1 MEYSSNRSEII
12 YSDQP
17 EKDLDHVISR
27 YPADKVFVVTEDKV
41 DELWFKA
48 GKLFQAY
55 RKLVLP
61 SGEESKNMENVARV
75 WQFLSQSGADRKSMV
90 IHVGG
95 GMLTDLCGFASSTFK
110 RGIRFVNVPTTLLS
124 QVDASVGGKTGINFN
139 GLKNE
144 VGTFCNP
151 EAVLISTQFLR
162 TLDGFNLRS
171 GFAEMIKHGLIFSP
185 EHFDELHDVDIDQPD
200 LAALGEI
207 IRHSVQVKEHFVI
220 NDPKENGIR
229 KALNFGHTI
238 GHAIESMAMS
248 QGRPVL
254 HGYAVAWGMVSELF
268 LSEKM
273 CGFPSRY
280 LKNTAEWIIRLY
292 GTFYIKKQDFDTMYE
307 LMQHDKKNEKN
318 RINFTLLKD
327 VGQFQID
334 RHCDRELIFAS
345 LDYLN
350 EFHS

>member
-17 EKDLDHVISR
+17 EKDLGPVISR
-27 YPADKVFVVTEDKV
+27 YPADKVFVVTEERV
-41 DELWFKA
+41 DELWFK
-48 GKLFQAY
+48 GSNLFQGY

-61 SGEESKNMENVARV
+61 SGEESKNLDNVARV
-75 WQFLSQSGADRKSMV
+75 WRFLSQSGADRKS
-90 IHVGG
+90 ILINVGG
-95 GMLTDLCGFASSTFK
+95 GMLTDLCGFAASTFK
-110 RGIRFVNVPTTLLS
+110 RGIRFINVPTTLLS

-151 EAVLISTQFLR
+151 EAVLISAQFLR
-162 TLDGFNLRS
+162 TLDGFNMRS

-185 EHFDELHDVDIDQPD
+185 EHFDELHDVDIAQPD
-200 LAALGEI
+200 LIALGEM
-207 IRHSVQVKEHFVI
+207 IRHSVQVKEHFVM
-220 NDPKENGIR
+220 NDPKENDIR

-268 LSEKM
+268 LSEKL
-273 CGFPSRY
+273 CGFPSQY
-280 LKNTAEWIIRLY
+280 LKNTSEWIIRMY
-292 GTFYIKKQDFDTMYE
+292 GTIGIEKHDYDTMLE
-307 LMQHDKKNEKN
+307 FMQHDKKNENN

-327 VGQFQID
+327 VGQFEIN
-334 RHCDRELIFAS
+334 RHCDQELVFAS

-350 EFHS
+350 GFLS